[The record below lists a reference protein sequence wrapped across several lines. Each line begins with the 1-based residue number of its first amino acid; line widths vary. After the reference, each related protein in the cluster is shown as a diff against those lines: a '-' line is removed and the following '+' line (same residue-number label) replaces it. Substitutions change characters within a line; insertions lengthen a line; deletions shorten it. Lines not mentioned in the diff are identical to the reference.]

1 MRENK
6 KCWACGKSLTGGE
19 KLGLCDGCL
28 NKYGTPAAAVAALG
42 IGIGAKFFIK
52 NGGKIVKNGNM
63 RHVISVLTLKR
74 GK

>member
-42 IGIGAKFFIK
+42 IGIGAKF
-52 NGGKIVKNGNM
+52 GCDSG
-63 RHVISVLTLKR
+63 RQR
-74 GK
+74 GCHNLRSGCYG

>member
-28 NKYGTPAAAVAALG
+28 NKFGTPAAAVAALG

-52 NGGKIVKNGNM
+52 NGGKIVKNA
-63 RHVISVLTLKR
+63 LKILN
-74 GK
+74 K

>member
-1 MRENK
+1 MRK
-6 KCWACGKSLTGGE
+6 VADRRR

-52 NGGKIVKNGNM
+52 NVE
-63 RHVISVLTLKR
+63 RL
-74 GK
+74 

>member
-28 NKYGTPAAAVAALG
+28 NKYGTPA
-42 IGIGAKFFIK
+42 
-52 NGGKIVKNGNM
+52 GGCGSRYRYRSEI
-63 RHVISVLTLKR
+63 LY
-74 GK
+74 

>member
-28 NKYGTPAAAVAALG
+28 NKYGNSYARRYNHIKG
-42 IGIGAKFFIK
+42 ILMDYFSR
-52 NGGKIVKNGNM
+52 V
-63 RHVISVLTLKR
+63 H
-74 GK
+74 